1 MSIGPVAKT
10 FLTCVLL
17 GPPVGGIVLSLLLTV
32 IGPEKIGVLQAL
44 GAALLIMPFSYLSGG
59 LSALVS
65 GIIMA
70 AYGYYRGRPPLVL
83 ALVVACAVFVVLQ
96 SVQNDQNLSAAVSL
110 FLAHII
116 SAAVCWFVFRR
127 FWEPVQ

>member
-1 MSIGPVAKT
+1 MSIGPAAKT
-10 FLTCVLL
+10 FLTCLLL
-17 GPPVGGIVLSLLLTV
+17 GPPVGGIVMSLLSV
-32 IGPEKIGVLQAL
+32 IGPETIGVLQAL

-83 ALVVACAVFVVLQ
+83 ALVVACAVFAVLQ
-96 SVQNDQNLSAAVSL
+96 SVQNGQNLTAAVSL
-110 FLAHII
+110 FLSHVI
-116 SAAVCWFVFRR
+116 AAVVCWYVFRR
-127 FWEPVQ
+127 FWEPGR

>member
-1 MSIGPVAKT
+1 M
-10 FLTCVLL
+10 
-17 GPPVGGIVLSLLLTV
+17 SLLSV
-32 IGPEKIGVLQAL
+32 IGPETIGVLQAL

-83 ALVVACAVFVVLQ
+83 ALVVACAVFAVLQ
-96 SVQNDQNLSAAVSL
+96 SVQNGQNLTAAVSL
-110 FLAHII
+110 FLSHVI
-116 SAAVCWFVFRR
+116 AAVVCWYVFRR
-127 FWEPVQ
+127 FWEPGR